1 MSERVIQPY
10 GNADFRFAGAVER
23 RRLFAWLRQGA
34 LHTGLAL
41 FLLLFLTALE
51 YDLRWRGWLPIR
63 GIAVFTVGTVAIIA
77 VVAACTAGFKERFF
91 AHVQMSV
98 RQDWPFWLTLL
109 ALANVSY
116 IYLSRTEVQS
126 VDAVFY
132 GLPFLSCAF
141 AALLPLAPQIR
152 SRWSAYLW
160 LSFLAYCLTVWIDIW
175 RPGTFTTIAWRPA
188 GLVRD
193 SNTGAYMIIMLA
205 LPLLSY
211 RRFRFRSFAALFLAG
226 TTVFLTLSRGGA
238 LAFLVVNL
246 AYIAFALW
254 RFPQRRV
261 FVLANA
267 GRMLAAT
274 LVSAWLGLGT
284 LPLFQ
289 QEEAKVRIEDVLQV
303 QRWFIY
309 NVSPQSPVIQEVWA
323 RYQAF
328 GAIDVDADGTASDP
342 PASAEADGET
352 VRASEPETRAATDVG
367 SAASSA
373 VLPDRPLEVAPEAGL
388 SVTGAPADEEEATA
402 ALPELSVLPD
412 HIPQGPD
419 VAHDADGT
427 ALGPLASAE
436 AGRAS
441 EPALGAAGPE
451 TRASPGV
458 GNAASSAPGPDRP
471 LEVAPEAGLSVTGA
485 SADEEEMTA
494 ALPGPSV
501 LPDHI
506 PQGLDIVNENVLDP
520 VRAELPSG
528 KMIISSARINRTRN
542 SLQAIQA
549 SPWIG
554 YGTKFNVRSDISPH
568 NIYLGTWIDFG
579 LLGPVLYIAFLCA
592 AGRSFWRYRVW
603 SGLFLTGMIVVWS
616 LFSQTV
622 LGTRALFVL
631 LGLLLGL
638 QYRDGREPTNAPPPP
653 PSARRRADL
662 TSRPPKAGGTGFR
675 LRKMLPKVI
684 HRFRPAM

>member
-10 GNADFRFAGAVER
+10 GNADSWSAGSVEW

-63 GIAVFTVGTVAIIA
+63 GIAVFTVGTAAIIA

-91 AHVQMSV
+91 AHVQTSV

-116 IYLSRTEVQS
+116 MYLSRTEVKT

-211 RRFRFRSFAALFLAG
+211 RRFRFRSFVALFLAG

-328 GAIDVDADGTASDP
+328 GVIDVDADGTASEP

-352 VRASEPETRAATDVG
+352 VRASEPALEAALEAPGGAGPETRAVPGVG
-367 SAASSA
+367 NAASTSSA
-373 VLPDRPLEVAPEAGL
+373 PVPDRPLETAPETGL
-388 SVTGAPADEEEATA
+388 SETGASADEAEATA

-412 HIPQGPD
+412 QIPQGPD

-436 AGRAS
+436 AVRAS
-441 EPALGAAGPE
+441 EPALEAALEAPGGAGPE
-451 TRASPGV
+451 TRAVPGV
-458 GNAASSAPGPDRP
+458 GNAASTSSAPVPDRP
-471 LEVAPEAGLSVTGA
+471 LETAPETGLSETGA
-485 SADEEEMTA
+485 SADEAEMPA
-494 ALPGPSV
+494 ALPGTAV
-501 LPDHI
+501 LPDQI

-603 SGLFLTGMIVVWS
+603 SGLFLTGMIAIWS

-638 QYRDGREPTNAPPPP
+638 QYGDSREPTNAPPPP
-653 PSARRRADL
+653 LS
-662 TSRPPKAGGTGFR
+662 
-675 LRKMLPKVI
+675 
-684 HRFRPAM
+684 

>member
-10 GNADFRFAGAVER
+10 GNANFRFAGAVER

-63 GIAVFTVGTVAIIA
+63 GIAVFTVGTAAIIA
-77 VVAACTAGFKERFF
+77 VVASCTAGFKERFF
-91 AHVQMSV
+91 AHVQTSV
-98 RQDWPFWLTLL
+98 RQDWPLWLTLL

-152 SRWSAYLW
+152 SRWPAFLW

-175 RPGTFTTIAWRPA
+175 RPGTFTAIAWRPA

-238 LAFLVVNL
+238 LVFLVVNL

-342 PASAEADGET
+342 PAKAEVDGET
-352 VRASEPETRAATDVG
+352 VRAPEPALEAAPEAPGAAEPETRAAPDVG
-367 SAASSA
+367 SAASRA
-373 VLPDRPLEVAPEAGL
+373 ALPDRPLEVAPEAGL
-388 SVTGAPADEEEATA
+388 SEAGAPADAEEATV
-402 ALPELSVLPD
+402 ALPGPSVLPD
-412 HIPQGPD
+412 QVPQGPD

-427 ALGPLASAE
+427 ALAPLASAE
-436 AGRAS
+436 AVRAPD
-441 EPALGAAGPE
+441 PALEAAPEAPGAAGPE
-451 TRASPGV
+451 TRAAPDV
-458 GNAASSAPGPDRP
+458 GSAASRAVVPARP
-471 LEVAPEAGLSVTGA
+471 LETAPETGLSETGA
-485 SADEEEMTA
+485 PADEEEMTA

-501 LPDHI
+501 LPDQI

-603 SGLFLTGMIVVWS
+603 AGLFLTGVIAVWS

-638 QYRDGREPTNAPPPP
+638 QYRDGREPANAPPPL
-653 PSARRRADL
+653 S
-662 TSRPPKAGGTGFR
+662 
-675 LRKMLPKVI
+675 
-684 HRFRPAM
+684 